1 MLAIGI
7 RELKTQLSQYIRI
20 VQNGEILLITDRN
33 KVVAELRQSTLSY
46 DTNIDSKLETYIAKL
61 AKDGTI
67 KKATRRESSLD
78 SFYKKGKGKAKVDW
92 KKAYLEI
99 KEDR

>member
-1 MLAIGI
+1 MLFRS

-33 KVVAELRQSTLSY
+33 KVVAELRQSTQS
-46 DTNIDSKLETYIAKL
+46 NEANKDSKLETYIAKL
-61 AKDGTI
+61 ANEGKI
-67 KKATRRESSLD
+67 KKATRNESFLD
-78 SFYKKGKGKAKVDW
+78 SFYKKGKGKTKVDW